1 MNIFLSISFSF
12 ILLFLGG
19 CNDCCA
25 PDYIFGLEGVKIEDI
40 GDGRKVIKI
49 DDTQN
54 SLSKIRTPIY
64 IIERNN
70 SISPINGIDINKSV
84 TLISGSDE
92 NKFYIYADGSIYEVD
107 LDTNSKNFYSS
118 RNFDKELQININEY
132 ILKYGNLYVY
142 TNIEN
147 GEEKEYLLPTR
158 EEVDNEFNISKRIG
172 NIHSCI
178 PFIDNPKEWNKKD
191 ILCYLGNYYSI
202 WFRYI
207 EDEIWEKTLF
217 SDRYSHDW
225 QQVYFTDGRIFRFLR
240 KTQAY
245 SSARKNT
252 WGQESLVDFR
262 QNPKV
267 FFMVDDKVEL
277 IEFDKIFTGHKL
289 YKEITHELSKKP
301 YDRFPKTYFSENDMY
316 VVYRSHKANY
326 FTYEFYDGDINSTEP
341 TLSEK
346 IYF

>member
-1 MNIFLSISFSF
+1 MNIFLSISF

-25 PDYIFGLEGVKIEDI
+25 PDYIFGLEVKIEDI
-40 GDGRKVIKI
+40 GNERKVIKI
-49 DDTQN
+49 DDTH
-54 SLSKIRTPIY
+54 SGLSKIRTPIY

-107 LDTNSKNFYSS
+107 LDTNSKNFYSYKE
-118 RNFDKELQININEY
+118 FDTYKEFVINHNEY
-132 ILKYGNLYVY
+132 TSLILNNIKRFVY
-142 TNIEN
+142 TDIKNDIQLEF
-147 GEEKEYLLPTR
+147 LLPT
-158 EEVDNEFNISKRIG
+158 EIINELNISKTF
-172 NIHSCI
+172 NLYSCI
-178 PFIDNPKEWNKKD
+178 PLMDNPKEWNKKD
-191 ILCYLGNYYSI
+191 ILCDTDKGYSI
-202 WFRYI
+202 WLKYSDI
-207 EDEIWEKTLF
+207 ETWEKATVL
-217 SDRYSHDW
+217 SNIDL
-225 QQVYFTDGRIFRFLR
+225 YFHKISFTNG
-240 KTQAY
+240 KTINLLQKVKTY

-252 WGQESLVDFR
+252 RGKESLVDFR
-262 QNPKV
+262 QNPKIY
-267 FFMVDDKVEL
+267 FMVDDKVEL